1 MPLPQPSGQVK
12 EFYFILIVGTEKPPW
27 VLTRYRYN
35 QNLIKRLTNS
45 GLFKPPVDTGRLL
58 SKGIGW
64 LSWKQLRK
72 ILKITRAQF
81 RTDAERRFV
90 DDLIT
95 YLDYKIREAERI
107 RTERKQLS
115 FW

>member
-1 MPLPQPSGQVK
+1 MEAPKACASRRGSPH
-12 EFYFILIVGTEKPPW
+12 
-27 VLTRYRYN
+27 
-35 QNLIKRLTNS
+35 LIKGLTNP

-72 ILKITRAQF
+72 ILEITKEQF
-81 RTDAERRFV
+81 ITAAERRFV
-90 DDLIT
+90 EDLIV
-95 YLDYKIREAERI
+95 YLGYKIREAERI
-107 RTERKQLS
+107 RHERKQLS